1 MGIFDK
7 VNTDSDSKDEV
18 VVDVSERN
26 RDFSSGS
33 SGSSSGKLED
43 EVETRLTS
51 GERST
56 GKSRETESRSTR
68 SVTSTDVSL
77 EDIHDQNERIISLL
91 ESLTG
96 ETETEKD
103 ENDMAGGLNGVL

>member
-26 RDFSSGS
+26 RDFGKSSG
-33 SGSSSGKLED
+33 SSGKLED

-56 GKSRETESRSTR
+56 GKSRETETR
-68 SVTSTDVSL
+68 SARGVTSTDVSL